1 MSRTLRVGVIGLG
14 AMGRHHARAWGEI
27 PGVEL
32 VAVAD
37 ADARSVERTA
47 RGRTVKGFTDGDAM
61 LGAVEL
67 DAISIAV
74 PTNRHEEIAVPA
86 LERGIAVLIEKP
98 LAGDAAAARRIIA
111 CAERTGTVAT
121 VGHIE
126 RFNPAVLELERR
138 LREAPLGRIFQ
149 IKSRRTGPLAA
160 RIRDVGVTI
169 DLATH
174 DLDIMRHAV
183 GAPVT
188 RVYAETARRLHSTH
202 EDLFIGLLRFANDVV
217 GLLDI
222 NWLTPTKIR
231 ELSVA
236 GERGMFVVDYLEQ
249 NLTFYENS
257 EADPNFDSLSVVSG
271 VSEGNMVRFAI
282 PRAEPLRAELEA
294 FAAAVRGEAPPGVS
308 LHDGLAAVLLAEIAL
323 TSSREGRAIDVD
335 ESKLL
340 AAVPVSPAP

>member
-1 MSRTLRVGVIGLG
+1 MTLRIGVVGLG
-14 AMGRHHARAWGEI
+14 VMGRNHARAWGEV

-37 ADARSVERTA
+37 ADPNAVERTT
-47 RGRTVKGFTDGDAM
+47 RGRTLHGFTDAHAM
-61 LGAVEL
+61 LGAMEL
-67 DAISIAV
+67 DAVSIAV
-74 PTNRHEEIAVPA
+74 PTSHHEQIAIDA
-86 LERGIAVLIEKP
+86 MERGIAVLIEKP

-111 CAERTGTVAT
+111 CAERTGVVAT

-138 LREAPLGRIFQ
+138 LGEDPLGRIFQ
-149 IKSRRTGPLAA
+149 IKSRRTGPFAA

-174 DLDIMRHAV
+174 DLDIMRHVV

-188 RVYAETARRLHSTH
+188 RVYAETAQQLHSTH
-202 EDLFIGLLRFANDVV
+202 EDLFTGLIRFANDVV

-236 GERGMFVVDYLEQ
+236 GERGMFVVDYLSQ

-257 EADPNFDSLSVVSG
+257 DADPNFDPLAMVSG
-271 VSEGNMVRFAI
+271 VSEGNMVRYAI
-282 PRAEPLRAELEA
+282 PRVEPLRAELEA
-294 FAAAVRGEAPPGVS
+294 FAAAARGERSVGVT
-308 LHDGLAAVLLAEIAL
+308 LADGLAAVLLAELAL
-323 TSSREGRAIDVD
+323 ESARTGRAIDVD
-335 ESKLL
+335 EATLL
-340 AAVPVSPAP
+340 GAVPAP